1 MSPGFLAW
9 ATGEMVVP
17 IPEMEK
23 WRRKRKGSGRKML
36 TYLVMSMI
44 LVDRLSGDPWQA
56 GGWIVDEEIGCTW
69 GEGSVWNSVVLV
81 DSEGHGGWEPH
92 PAEWERGR
100 RQRMSTRL
108 PPDTVPEM
116 EDHLGRGACDG
127 NQEAES
133 QEMEKKNQ
141 DKAISW
147 EPRKKKNFR
156 KARK

>member
-1 MSPGFLAW
+1 
-9 ATGEMVVP
+9 
-17 IPEMEK
+17 
-23 WRRKRKGSGRKML
+23 
-36 TYLVMSMI
+36 
-44 LVDRLSGDPWQA
+44 
-56 GGWIVDEEIGCTW
+56 
-69 GEGSVWNSVVLV
+69 
-81 DSEGHGGWEPH
+81 
-92 PAEWERGR
+92 
-100 RQRMSTRL
+100 MSTRL

-147 EPRKKKNFR
+147 EPRKKKNFK